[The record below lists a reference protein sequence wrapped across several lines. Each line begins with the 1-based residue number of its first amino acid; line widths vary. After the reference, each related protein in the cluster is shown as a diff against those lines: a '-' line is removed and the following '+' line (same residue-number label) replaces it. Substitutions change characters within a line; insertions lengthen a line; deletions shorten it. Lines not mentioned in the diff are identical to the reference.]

1 MCQREAEF
9 EVWQDGMMVAAVCGP
24 EIQAKSE
31 IWHYAAQYALD
42 GEVEVRGYVRDEDG
56 KRIEISP

>member
-1 MCQREAEF
+1 
-9 EVWQDGMMVAAVCGP
+9 MMVAAVCGP
-24 EIQAKSE
+24 EIQAKNE